1 MMFFLESA
9 MARQGDRLTIEIGD
23 LREQIENCRDDDA
36 WKELS
41 LSAKIRVLI
50 KAGLKAEED
59 NQTDKQQPKK

>member
-1 MMFFLESA
+1 MFELREE

-23 LREQIENCRDDDA
+23 LRQQIETCRDDDA

-50 KAGLKAEED
+50 KAGIKTEMETEQQKAG
-59 NQTDKQQPKK
+59 

>member
-1 MMFFLESA
+1 MCELREE

-23 LREQIENCRDDDA
+23 LREQIETCRDDDA

-50 KAGLKAEED
+50 KAGIKAEME
-59 NQTDKQQPKK
+59 TEKQKAG

>member
-1 MMFFLESA
+1 MFELREE

-23 LREQIENCRDDDA
+23 LREQIETCRDDDA

-50 KAGLKAEED
+50 KAGIKAEIETAP
-59 NQTDKQQPKK
+59 QKAG

>member
-1 MMFFLESA
+1 MFELREE

-23 LREQIENCRDDDA
+23 LREQIETCRDDDA

-50 KAGLKAEED
+50 KAGIKAEMDTEH
-59 NQTDKQQPKK
+59 QKAG

>member
-1 MMFFLESA
+1 MFELREE

-23 LREQIENCRDDDA
+23 LREQIETCRDDDA

-50 KAGLKAEED
+50 KAGIKAEIE
-59 NQTDKQQPKK
+59 TEQQKTG

>member
-1 MMFFLESA
+1 MFELREE

-23 LREQIENCRDDDA
+23 LREQIETCRNDDA

-50 KAGLKAEED
+50 KAGIKAEIDSE
-59 NQTDKQQPKK
+59 QQKAS

>member
-1 MMFFLESA
+1 MFELREE

-23 LREQIENCRDDDA
+23 LREQIETCRDDDA

-50 KAGLKAEED
+50 KAGIKAEME
-59 NQTDKQQPKK
+59 TEQQKAG